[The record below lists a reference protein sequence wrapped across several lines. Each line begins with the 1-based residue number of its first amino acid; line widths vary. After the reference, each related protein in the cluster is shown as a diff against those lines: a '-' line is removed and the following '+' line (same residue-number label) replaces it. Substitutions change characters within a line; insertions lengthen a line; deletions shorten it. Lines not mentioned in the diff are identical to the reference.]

1 MAGKKKKAPK
11 RPAARKS
18 LKMAKKRHA
27 VKRKAQVAKRP
38 TAAKAPAIAK
48 KPVVAKK
55 PMVAKTPGAAVKSLV
70 AAAQKK
76 RIVPGKTIPL
86 RSHEKLLEALAKK
99 AEEAKRSASA
109 AREAGMAPP
118 AMRLET
124 APTEKK
130 GDAEIKDLRV
140 RRQSLIEDLKQK
152 REAMRAIP
160 RNGQHKEKIMV
171 LSKQLTDIK
180 QELWRID
187 IELKSGG
194 GIEPP
199 KK

>member
-27 VKRKAQVAKRP
+27 VERKAQVAKRP

-48 KPVVAKK
+48 KPVAVKK
-55 PMVAKTPGAAVKSLV
+55 PGAAVKSLV